1 MGLISKSITTMLT
14 AIMWWEFN
22 CTIKKSAQF
31 MGLMRFGLCTLVVLG
46 AGESALRAPIPT
58 SVNYFSSIIV
68 LFTVIVPG
76 LYMVIG
82 AIRVIQKMKRA
93 TANQQ
98 GGDKYFKQMA
108 TQFSR

>member
-1 MGLISKSITTMLT
+1 
-14 AIMWWEFN
+14 MWWEFN
-22 CTIKKSAQF
+22 RTIKKSAQF
-31 MGLMRFGLCTLVVLG
+31 MGLMRFGLCTLVVVLG
-46 AGESALRAPIPT
+46 AGESALRALPIPT

-68 LFTVIVPG
+68 LFFTVIVPG

-108 TQFSR
+108 TQFSRWILASRAR